1 MISIFSPDKNKG
13 DTKAK
18 ERFTRLGVIVSIL
31 RDPTSRE
38 RYNFFYKNGVP
49 RWRGTGYLY
58 SRFRPGLGT
67 VIIVLS
73 LIAAG
78 MQYIAGQINYHQEKK
93 KILQFIADARTQM
106 IHDAPKG
113 RAPTLGRTY
122 IEVGQRN
129 MRCEVKDDTYIVVY
143 PDERTGEPI
152 HLNTEWVAKP
162 TIQSLFIVAWPKR
175 LLYKILGKKE
185 AVVEE
190 IEEVEEGEEVE
201 EVENTAVDSATA
213 KPAKKAPRK
222 RGGGEKV
229 NVMGAKVGGRRRPAR
244 N

>member
-1 MISIFSPDKNKG
+1 MLGSPDKNKG
-13 DTKAK
+13 DAKAK

-31 RDPTSRE
+31 RDSASRE

-78 MQYIAGQINYHQEKK
+78 MQYIAGQINYRQEKK
-93 KILQFIADARTQM
+93 RILEFVNNARSQM
-106 IHDAPKG
+106 IQDAPKG

-122 IEVGQRN
+122 IEVDQRN
-129 MRCEVKDDTYIVVY
+129 MRCEVKGDNYIVVY
-143 PDERTGEPI
+143 PDERTSEPV

-162 TIQSLFIVAWPKR
+162 TVQDLFIVKWPKSIIN
-175 LLYKILGKKE
+175 KILGRKE
-185 AVVEE
+185 EVVEE
-190 IEEVEEGEEVE
+190 YEEVEEEVE
-201 EVENTAVDSATA
+201 EEVNAATESTT
-213 KPAKKAPRK
+213 KSSSNKKALRK

-229 NVMGAKVGGRRRPAR
+229 NVMGTKVGGRRRPAR